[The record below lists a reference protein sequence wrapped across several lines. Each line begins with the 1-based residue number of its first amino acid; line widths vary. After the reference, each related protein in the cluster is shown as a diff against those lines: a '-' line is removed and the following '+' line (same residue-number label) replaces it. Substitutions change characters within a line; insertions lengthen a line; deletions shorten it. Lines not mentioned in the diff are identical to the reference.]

1 MKNEKAVLMRFN
13 LLQVLYWCGLAAMGS
28 FVSAFMI
35 SKGMS
40 NTRLSIMLAL
50 YMLCA
55 FVGQFFWGSLSDKK
69 QTNKKFFIL
78 NEIFVLVIYYLI
90 YIFSDNF
97 LLVNIF
103 YPLLGF
109 VIVPQASNLDSWILK
124 CFAHRPQVY
133 GPARGW
139 ASAGFAVFML
149 VYGNLI
155 NSWGYHIMP
164 WFATVIVGGAILV
177 AFLQPDSPVVE
188 GSSRGGIKL
197 KDIGALAK
205 SPIYMYIIVL
215 MLFIGLTMSPVSNM
229 KIVVLES
236 VGGNVSHQGIDSFF
250 LCFFQLPFFFL
261 SGLIRRIP
269 QRTRILLGSCGSLIM
284 SILDLLA
291 TSPVMVIAGSVF
303 HGIGYSI
310 LLPTVREIVE
320 QKVDPAIKTTAHG
333 VCDAVYASLAGIV
346 SLLYVGGLID
356 AAGTTP
362 VFIISICTGSVALL
376 LGITYFI
383 KTLRNLRAG

>member
-1 MKNEKAVLMRFN
+1 MKNENAVLKRFN
-13 LLQVLYWCGLAAMGS
+13 LLQILYWCGLASMGS
-28 FVSAFMI
+28 YCSAFMI

-50 YMLCA
+50 YMLMA

-69 QTNKKFFIL
+69 RTNKKFFIL
-78 NEIFVLVIYYLI
+78 NECFVLLLYYLI

-103 YPLLGF
+103 YALLGF

-149 VYGNLI
+149 LYGQLI
-155 NSWGYHIMP
+155 QRLGYGIMP
-164 WFATVIVGGAILV
+164 WFATVIVGGAIVV
-177 AFLQPDSPVVE
+177 ALLQPDSPVVE
-188 GSSRGGIKL
+188 GSSKGGIKF
-197 KDIGALAK
+197 KDIAALTK
-205 SPIYMYIIVL
+205 SPVYMYIIVL
-215 MLFIGLTMSPVSNM
+215 MLFIGLTMSPVMNM

-261 SGLIRRIP
+261 AGLVRKIP

-284 SILDLLA
+284 VILDLLA
-291 TSPVMVIAGSVF
+291 VSPAMVIAGSVF
-303 HGIGYSI
+303 HGVGYSI
-310 LLPTVREIVE
+310 LLPTIREIVE

-333 VCDAVYASLAGIV
+333 LCDAVYGSLAGIV
-346 SLLYVGGLID
+346 SLLYVGSLID

-362 VFIISICTGSVALL
+362 VFIISICTGSVALI
-376 LGITYFI
+376 LGIVYFV
-383 KTLRNLRAG
+383 KTLRKLRAG